1 MPVALHVD
9 PTTERVAID
18 RDGRRDAGGTVA
30 FDVVPESAETLLPL
44 VGLEVPALAAIRV
57 VDAVG
62 GRDHGEP

>member
-44 VGLEVPALAAIRV
+44 VGLGVPALAAIRV

-62 GRDHGEP
+62 GRGHGES